1 MLYVYEALALAESE
15 GKVYLRLKCPRYAN
29 EYIMPD
35 PFTLWVITCHK
46 LVLNTRSR
54 ISFCF
59 GSIRSAFIF
68 LHYIQVR
75 LYSTCRTFNSL

>member
-59 GSIRSAFIF
+59 GSIFLLKNINYTPAFI
-68 LHYIQVR
+68 LQ
-75 LYSTCRTFNSL
+75 LGNKSLQYK